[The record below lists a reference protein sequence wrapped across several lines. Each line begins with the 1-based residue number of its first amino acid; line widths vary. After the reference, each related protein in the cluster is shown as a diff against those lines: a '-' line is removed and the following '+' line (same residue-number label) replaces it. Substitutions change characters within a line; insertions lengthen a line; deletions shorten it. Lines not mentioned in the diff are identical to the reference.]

1 MKISELI
8 EELNELKKEYGD
20 IECAIF
26 DTQSKDGSFQNYV
39 SYVDVIEYYGE
50 FLVRL

>member
-20 IECAIF
+20 LECAIF
-26 DTQSKDGSFQNYV
+26 DNQGKDGGFQKYV
-39 SYVDVIEYYGE
+39 SYVDVIEYDGD
-50 FLVRL
+50 FLVRF